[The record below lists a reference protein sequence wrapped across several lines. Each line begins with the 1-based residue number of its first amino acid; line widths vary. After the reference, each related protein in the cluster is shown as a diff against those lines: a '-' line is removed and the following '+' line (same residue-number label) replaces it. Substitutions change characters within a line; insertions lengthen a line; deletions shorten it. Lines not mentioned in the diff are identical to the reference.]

1 MADRQE
7 FREGKQ
13 QHRRRL
19 LVMMFVVPVT
29 LYFLY
34 SKVTEALGESLVITV
49 LNTVIMAL
57 VCTPVYLELRR
68 LRHPGRLL
76 VTVGDAGLGLRLP
89 DESLQVFS
97 WDRVRSFELPWHPGH
112 PPDGAFV
119 NVDHP
124 RRGRISY
131 GLPLNSFDPGVGQAL
146 IEALRR
152 HWPDL
157 DEPWQV
163 QLARRNGLDS
173 SDV

>member
-13 QHRRRL
+13 QHRRRR
-19 LVMMFVVPVT
+19 
-29 LYFLY
+29 
-34 SKVTEALGESLVITV
+34 LGLAGAV
-49 LNTVIMAL
+49 LAL
-57 VCTPVYLELRR
+57 VCCCIWVWTRTSGAGWITMLSLVVTTAVLSIPEVRR
-68 LRHPGRLL
+68 LRRPARLL
-76 VTVGDAGLGLRLP
+76 VTVGDEGLGLRLP

-97 WDRVRSFELPWHPGH
+97 WDRVRSFELPWHPGN

-124 RRGRISY
+124 RRGRMSY

-163 QLARRNGLDS
+163 
-173 SDV
+173 

>member
-1 MADRQE
+1 MAVSQE
-7 FREGKQ
+7 FRETKRA
-13 QHRRRL
+13 HRRRL
-19 LVMMFVVPVT
+19 LAMAVVVPVT

-34 SKVTEALGESLVITV
+34 SRVTETLGDSLVMTV
-49 LNTVIMAL
+49 FNTVIIAL
-57 VCTPVYLELRR
+57 VCIPVYLELRR
-68 LRHPGRLL
+68 LRRPARLL
-76 VTVGDAGLGLRLP
+76 ATVGDEGLGLRLP

-97 WDRVRSFELPWHPGH
+97 WDQVRSFELPWHSGNR
-112 PPDGAFV
+112 PDGAFV

-124 RRGRISY
+124 RRGRMSY
-131 GLPLNSFDPGVGQAL
+131 GLPLNSFDPDVGQAL
-146 IEALRR
+146 IDALRR